1 MTWRDFTVDYHNK
14 NWNPTWVCSVIPCTP
29 LYIRPQ
35 ARIVLNCWSSK
46 RSDHTLCQTMFD
58 IIISVK
64 MCCTWTPARGWLN
77 YVCVYPNML
86 RQHHIITNVY
96 SKPATA
102 TTAETAPS
110 IDEPR
115 PESVLSVKGA
125 RVCRCK
131 DSTYW
136 MRAACSFKCAHVW
149 YDDHMDTHTFT
160 HIERDSARFC
170 HQGACIPACL
180 SRMRMHLHRRIKN
193 SSPRSWF
200 ESCELPLHAG
210 MWCLTAAAVVINSIP
225 IS

>member
-1 MTWRDFTVDYHNK
+1 MWSGDCHIAREKDIVVVYFVCLTVGISHKQYGLYRKNNNKILIFIYKEALNVVLFMYNNK
-14 NWNPTWVCSVIPCTP
+14 NWNPTWVCSLHTTVHSNVHPH
-29 LYIRPQ
+29 

-115 PESVLSVKGA
+115 PESG
-125 RVCRCK
+125 
-131 DSTYW
+131 
-136 MRAACSFKCAHVW
+136 
-149 YDDHMDTHTFT
+149 
-160 HIERDSARFC
+160 
-170 HQGACIPACL
+170 
-180 SRMRMHLHRRIKN
+180 IK
-193 SSPRSWF
+193 R
-200 ESCELPLHAG
+200 
-210 MWCLTAAAVVINSIP
+210 
-225 IS
+225 